1 MRALIIDYET
11 TGRDKDQIPS
21 IPEDDPIQLA
31 ALIVESR
38 LEGTSVKFTSI
49 IASEWFFFP
58 REESV
63 KVGEYHCGLQTLAN
77 KYGLGIADG
86 CCSLETV
93 KADLKNQLK
102 KCEAYLRSSP
112 ADKAKMTKCFTDK
125 NCIEDRFTDKLL
137 REQGVSD
144 WQVCCE
150 LQDLCNEYRPT
161 ALIGYNL
168 FGMDLPQLR
177 RMHRRAGFESDYF
190 ENMMFVDPMVDLA
203 KYSSIIKTFVGPR
216 VSAPVMKRPRMQR
229 PSSPY
234 PKDLSLVEFYID
246 KERKVYAK
254 IEDLSIL
261 KFIEEY
267 QSKFVLRLGNC
278 GQLDY
283 DLKGDGKMFSFF
295 VQKYDF
301 ADDGSFMTK
310 IAAHIELSSDLF
322 QPNPVIVSEPMFPN
336 EYLWAYNSNPD
347 CHNRWL
353 GTVSFVS
360 KFAHRFNKQDFW
372 LDFFGCSTNDA
383 AHNACADVEALR
395 QLIEKSGLYT
405 AYFQFNAHKLLLD
418 DKVKKIKKNQTVK
431 FLYRDQQ
438 IEGRFSTWAKTG
450 AGAGAFGLCLKDDS
464 TTYKFSL
471 ISELEACAD
480 STEIKSRKLDPR
492 FSIPPRYAV
501 VPSDT
506 EQEPEEWCWKLDK

>member
-31 ALIVESR
+31 ALIVESC

-49 IASEWFFFP
+49 IASEWFFLP

-63 KVGEYHCGLQTLAN
+63 KVGQYHCGLQTLAN
-77 KYGLGIADG
+77 KYGLCIADG

-102 KCEAYLRSSP
+102 KCEAYLKSSP

-144 WQVCCE
+144 WQVCRE

-234 PKDLSLVEFYID
+234 PKEHLVEFYLNE
-246 KERKVYAK
+246 ERKVYAK

-261 KFIEEY
+261 KFIDEY
-267 QSKFVLRLGNC
+267 QKKFVLRLEGC

-301 ADDGSFMTK
+301 ADDGVTK

-322 QPNPVIVSEPMFPN
+322 QPNPVIVSEPMFPK
-336 EYLWAYNSNPD
+336 EYLWACKDDSYFQS
-347 CHNRWL
+347 WL

-372 LDFFGCSTNDA
+372 LEFFGCSTNDA

-395 QLIEKSGLYT
+395 QLIEKSELYT
-405 AYFQFNAHKLLLD
+405 AHFQFDAHKLLLD

-438 IEGRFSTWAKTG
+438 IEGLFNTWAKTG
-450 AGAGAFGLCLKDDS
+450 AGAGAFGLCLKNDP

-480 STEIKSRKLDPR
+480 STEIKSSQLHPR
-492 FSIPPRYAV
+492 FSIPPRYAF